1 MTEPSPSIRRYL
13 PHLALV
19 AVLAGCLALPV
30 LAEEFVGPDG
40 RLVAPADPADGS
52 ADGAA
57 SVPWWVWPAGLFAF
71 CFALGIVAVVA
82 GIGGGV
88 LYVPLVSSF
97 FPFHVDFVRATGLL
111 MALSGAL
118 SAGSG
123 LMRQRL
129 ANLRLVLP
137 CAVFA
142 SIGSLVGA
150 NVGLAMPAQ
159 HVQIALGVCILAIVL
174 LLLFSKNVEQPL
186 VPQADRLSRWLG
198 IGGRYVD
205 ASDGQ
210 EVHWKVHRMP
220 LALVLF
226 VGVGFLAGMFGLGA
240 GWANVPVLNMV
251 LGVPVKLA
259 VGSSVFMLSITDTT
273 AAWVYLRSGCWLP
286 LMALPSI
293 FGLMLGTSIGVR
305 VLGRSRPRVVR
316 YVVIVVMVVAGVRS
330 LLKGLEI
337 W

>member
-1 MTEPSPSIRRYL
+1 MSLRRPASL
-13 PHLALV
+13 LIPILGIALV
-19 AVLAGCLALPV
+19 LLCVSAPLAVADTTIERG
-30 LAEEFVGPDG
+30 
-40 RLVAPADPADGS
+40 DPAAPE
-52 ADGAA
+52 ADAAA
-57 SVPWWVWPAGLFAF
+57 SDTPWWVWPIVLFVF
-71 CFALGIVAVVA
+71 CFVLGIVAVVA

-88 LYVPLVSSF
+88 LFVPLVAGF
-97 FPFHVDFVRATGLL
+97 FPFHIDFVRTTGLL

-118 SAGSG
+118 AAGPG
-123 LMRQRL
+123 LLKRRL

-150 NVGLAMPAQ
+150 NVGLAMEASV
-159 HVQIALGVCILAIVL
+159 VQTSLGVCILGIVVL
-174 LLLFSKNVEQPL
+174 LSLSRSAERPRVLQP
-186 VPQADRLSRWLG
+186 DRLSSWLG

-205 ASDGQ
+205 ASDG
-210 EVHWKVHRMP
+210 EAVHWQVHRMP
-220 LALVLF
+220 LALLLF

-240 GWANVPVLNMV
+240 GWANVPVLTMV

-273 AAWVYLRSGCWLP
+273 AAWVYLKNGCWMP

-293 FGLMLGTSIGVR
+293 FGLMLGTQIGVR
-305 VLGRSRPRVVR
+305 VLGRSRPKMVR
-316 YVVIVVMVVAGVRS
+316 YVVIAVMVVAGLRS
-330 LLKGLEI
+330 LLRGTGV